1 MYVYYIYISYIYMY
15 TMYVYIYI
23 LRIYIIHKLGIPV
36 DQPISWNDR
45 GYKFRA

>member
-1 MYVYYIYISYIYMY
+1 MY
-15 TMYVYIYI
+15 TMYIYI